1 MNIIYLVLAVCFSAS
16 SAFLLVVGLFR
27 LLRVIKRPIGSI
39 GGEFEMLVCLFGTSV
54 IMALTSSW
62 LIAQGGA

>member
-1 MNIIYLVLAVCFSAS
+1 MSIVLMALAVCFTAS

-39 GGEFEMLVCLFGTSV
+39 SGEFEMLVCLFGTSV
-54 IMALTSSW
+54 ILALASSW
-62 LIAQGGA
+62 LIAQGGV